1 MIRQRVEHAP
11 LTGWRGVALILL
23 IALLVIALSNI
34 FSALERVLGSMAAS
48 FLFILCGMAVA
59 GFLLNRYVLGYLYVC
74 ENGCLHVSRVYGKR
88 HRPMADIWLNGV
100 QACGEPDAIRKRFPG
115 AKIQRATRADCP
127 LSPMAVAYRDDGQTA
142 ILLLQPND
150 ALARTPHKGR
160 QTKSKTPRDLS
171 RSAFLAYSDH
181 L

>member
-1 MIRQRVEHAP
+1 MIEQRVEHRSLA
-11 LTGWRGVALILL
+11 GWRGVALIFAV
-23 IALLVIALSNI
+23 ALFVVALSN
-34 FSALERVLGSMAAS
+34 FFYAMERVIGSMAAS
-48 FLFILCGMAVA
+48 FLFILCGMGVA

-127 LSPMAVAYRDDGQTA
+127 LSPMAVAYRDDGRTA

-150 ALARTPHKGR
+150 ALREALIKAA
-160 QTKSKTPRDLS
+160 KK
-171 RSAFLAYSDH
+171 
-181 L
+181 